1 METDGQP
8 LHPSP
13 CLLLTGLSFT
23 PEGAS
28 APGVLLTS
36 AGALRWAGEE
46 SPTPAQSPPPVSSPL
61 QRPLAHGHQLTTSG
75 ARFTPRVRG
84 PGSEAPGGAQEER
97 TVPEAA
103 CGGRGEAIRRGA
115 AQTSTVQPHAC
126 KEKARNLI
134 RGRLRPKFQPQR
146 GVTGW
151 RPTGAR
157 QPTALSPFP
166 SGFGSPGRRDHGESL
181 TCRETSTHRPGGP
194 ASPASLCPASASKL
208 GPQVAPLQPR
218 TPDHAQPP
226 RSRSRISLT
235 GHGTHGCWVTT
246 GALDHPRPWAPPKAA
261 HSLSVSPCTARELGR
276 QARGCEERKGLRGG
290 RWLQI
295 GAEPQMLGAGGAVSP
310 GPAVEEA
317 ATGPPETPLG
327 LLGPGAPLPGAPR
340 RALPTPSLHPGV

>member
-1 METDGQP
+1 MG
-8 LHPSP
+8 
-13 CLLLTGLSFT
+13 
-23 PEGAS
+23 
-28 APGVLLTS
+28 PGS
-36 AGALRWAGEE
+36 R
-46 SPTPAQSPPPVSSPL
+46 
-61 QRPLAHGHQLTTSG
+61 
-75 ARFTPRVRG
+75 

-151 RPTGAR
+151 RPTGAC
-157 QPTALSPFP
+157 QLTALSPFP
-166 SGFGSPGRRDHGESL
+166 SCFGSPGRRDHGESL
-181 TCRETSTHRPGGP
+181 TCRETSTYRPGGP

-235 GHGTHGCWVTT
+235 GHGTAGRFLLMAAGSPRAPWTTPARGPHQRPPTLSLSPPALPMSLAGRHVGVRKGKGFVEADGSRSGRNPKCSEQGGQCLQARRWRRPRRGRQSLRWACWALEHPCQAHPAELSPLPLCTPESEP
-246 GALDHPRPWAPPKAA
+246 GAEGLDPGGKAA
-261 HSLSVSPCTARELGR
+261 N
-276 QARGCEERKGLRGG
+276 
-290 RWLQI
+290 
-295 GAEPQMLGAGGAVSP
+295 
-310 GPAVEEA
+310 
-317 ATGPPETPLG
+317 PPF
-327 LLGPGAPLPGAPR
+327 
-340 RALPTPSLHPGV
+340 